1 MNKPLDGKRAL
12 VTGAAS
18 GIGHAIA
25 TAFAEAGAVVTAADR
40 NPEVSGLAAAMGAR
54 RAKILDV
61 SAGSAVDALVSDIV
75 ADDGGLDILVCAHG
89 ILTQSPTVDMSTER
103 WQETIDVDLT
113 AVFLLNRAA
122 LRPMLQQRSGR
133 IINVASQLAIKGGV
147 SLAHYAAAKAGVIA
161 LTKSIALETADQG
174 VLANAIAPG
183 PIETPMLAGI
193 DEKWKRDKRAE
204 LPLGRFGTPDEI
216 APTAVLLASDPGGN
230 LYVGQVLGPNSGDVM
245 P

>member
-113 AVFLLNRAA
+113 GVFLLNRAA

-183 PIETPMLAGI
+183 PIETPMVAGI

>member
-1 MNKPLDGKRAL
+1 MTKPLDGKRAL

-25 TAFAEAGAVVTAADR
+25 TAFVEAGAIVTAADR
-40 NPEVSGLAAAMGAR
+40 NPAVAELATTMGAR
-54 RAKILDV
+54 RARTVDV
-61 SAGSAVDALVSDIV
+61 SAESAVDALVSDIV
-75 ADDGGLDILVCAHG
+75 ADDGGLDILVCSHG
-89 ILTQSPTVDMSTER
+89 ILTQSPAVDMSTER

-113 AVFLLNRAA
+113 GVFLLNRAA

-133 IINVASQLAIKGGV
+133 IINIASQLAIKGGV

-161 LTKSIALETADQG
+161 LTKSIALEAADQG

-183 PIETPMLAGI
+183 PIDTRMVAGI
-193 DEKWKRDKRAE
+193 DEQWKRDKRAE
-204 LPLGRFGTPDEI
+204 LPLGRFGTPDEV